1 MGGDGHL
8 VRTGG
13 PCTQAERI
21 HRRTH
26 TGRSIGTTRCV
37 FTGWRAGGLGV
48 ALRGTRHL
56 EAGCDLAADLVVTA
70 GWRGPTGRG
79 RLHSVSAA
87 RGSLPPSAQKEPQ
100 PASQAGRK
108 ARCPGAWGT
117 WKGPLCVHGDLE
129 STCLRARLLL
139 GRLHSWSEQPPSGC
153 PGSCPG
159 SPDTAG
165 PVRVCRAP
173 GSVLDMTWFSLQ
185 LSEQTSV
192 KLQKSI

>member
-1 MGGDGHL
+1 M
-8 VRTGG
+8 
-13 PCTQAERI
+13 
-21 HRRTH
+21 
-26 TGRSIGTTRCV
+26 
-37 FTGWRAGGLGV
+37 
-48 ALRGTRHL
+48 ALRGTRRL

-70 GWRGPTGRG
+70 GWLGPTGRG

-108 ARCPGAWGT
+108 ARRPGAWGT

-129 STCLRARLLL
+129 STCLCARLLP
-139 GRLHSWSEQPPSGC
+139 GRPHSWSERPPPTRGR

-165 PVRVCRAP
+165 PVRVCTAP